1 VSFPKLPVNL
11 GEPVRV
17 RTRDGVGIVVG
28 IVFAPPGKMLVRW
41 AEGGPT
47 FEPLEALAVIQ
58 PRL

>member
-1 VSFPKLPVNL
+1 
-11 GEPVRV
+11 
-17 RTRDGVGIVVG
+17 VGIVVG